1 MGKYAS
7 RCGGTLR
14 SSHTIHAVPSH
25 LPIKAAAAA
34 HWLLSSVPRPPSQFI
49 DAHGMEEAGV
59 DGGGLF
65 KEFLEMVGGLV
76 QQRRMG
82 DCVA

>member
-1 MGKYAS
+1 
-7 RCGGTLR
+7 
-14 SSHTIHAVPSH
+14 
-25 LPIKAAAAA
+25 
-34 HWLLSSVPRPPSQFI
+34 
-49 DAHGMEEAGV
+49 MEEAGV